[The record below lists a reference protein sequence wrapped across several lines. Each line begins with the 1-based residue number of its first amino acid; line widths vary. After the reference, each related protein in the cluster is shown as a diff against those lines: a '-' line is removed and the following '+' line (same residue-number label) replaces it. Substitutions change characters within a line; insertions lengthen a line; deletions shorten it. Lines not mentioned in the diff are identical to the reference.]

1 MRPQRP
7 GARIAAP
14 GGWRARHVLRKIGSV
29 ERHATRKTPGERPR
43 RARPGRAG
51 RLPLVAI
58 VGRANVGK
66 STLFNA
72 LLRRRRALV
81 EDRPGVTRDSV
92 VEIVRL
98 EGRDV
103 LLVDTGGLEPDAESG
118 IPAAVRTQVRR
129 AIEDADLIVFVV
141 DAREGL
147 LPTDRL
153 IADELRPVAGRVVVA
168 ANKADTP
175 RVEAGAAEFHAL
187 GFGELVATSAE
198 HRRGLVDLEVAL
210 ARRLPPP
217 EPEAAEPTEQ
227 GGPRL
232 AIIGRPNVGKSSLL
246 NQLLGESRNIVADE
260 PGTTRD
266 ATDAHLE
273 VDGQPVVLTDTAGL
287 RRAGKRRERLERG
300 SAIMALRSLERCDA
314 ALLVLDAA
322 EGVTD
327 QDQRLARLALDRGRP
342 LVLVLNKWDR
352 VEAAGR
358 GAQVAR
364 EIERRLAFVRDPV
377 IVRTSALTGAG
388 TGRVLPAAL
397 ALLHAQERTP
407 GTAELNRLLREA
419 VETHA
424 PPLAGRRRVH
434 FYYCTQVS
442 SHPFTLLI
450 FVSDPALVS
459 QSYRRYLESFFR
471 RRCGVA
477 SAPLRL
483 RLRRRP
489 RGAESEAG

>member
-1 MRPQRP
+1 
-7 GARIAAP
+7 
-14 GGWRARHVLRKIGSV
+14 
-29 ERHATRKTPGERPR
+29 
-43 RARPGRAG
+43 
-51 RLPLVAI
+51 
-58 VGRANVGK
+58 
-66 STLFNA
+66 
-72 LLRRRRALV
+72 
-81 EDRPGVTRDSV
+81 
-92 VEIVRL
+92 
-98 EGRDV
+98 
-103 LLVDTGGLEPDAESG
+103 
-118 IPAAVRTQVRR
+118 
-129 AIEDADLIVFVV
+129 
-141 DAREGL
+141 
-147 LPTDRL
+147 
-153 IADELRPVAGRVVVA
+153 
-168 ANKADTP
+168 
-175 RVEAGAAEFHAL
+175 VEAGAAEFHAL